1 MDTMD
6 FMDIHG
12 YDGFFNKVSLNTFDT
27 NFPHGRKNP
36 KNFHRLFSTRIS
48 EVWVDFRER
57 GATPDHD

>member
-27 NFPHGRKNP
+27 NFPHGRKKSKEFP
-36 KNFHRLFSTRIS
+36 SVVFHKNF
-48 EVWVDFRER
+48 
-57 GATPDHD
+57 